1 MCNGTKCVGRIV
13 DRRSK
18 KIGSCTIG
26 HRSQPGSL
34 DSILIDAAAPERPA
48 CGPNQIFDTCGT
60 ACPPTCKK
68 PSPDVCILLCVSGCR
83 CKDGFV
89 KNDNGDCVLTKDC

>member
-1 MCNGTKCVGRIV
+1 MSNALLVFRLRGFKRKKKKNSSEKSTRTVSIV
-13 DRRSK
+13 
-18 KIGSCTIG
+18 
-26 HRSQPGSL
+26 
-34 DSILIDAAAPERPA
+34 SICLMPAAPERPA

>member
-1 MCNGTKCVGRIV
+1 MSNKLIILVLLVGIIYNT
-13 DRRSK
+13 S
-18 KIGSCTIG
+18 
-26 HRSQPGSL
+26 
-34 DSILIDAAAPERPA
+34 AAPERPA